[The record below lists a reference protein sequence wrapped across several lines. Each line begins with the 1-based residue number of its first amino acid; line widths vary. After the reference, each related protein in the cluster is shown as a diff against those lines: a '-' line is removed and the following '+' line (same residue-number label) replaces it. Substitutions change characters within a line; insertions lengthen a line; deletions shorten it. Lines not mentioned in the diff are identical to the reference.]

1 MLKVLVITFIFA
13 LSSFAK
19 SDDQIINY
27 ADFIHM
33 NKEQQTNTIKL
44 VHTYLVEYEFQYK
57 LNTLSPKMKVKYHS
71 YLKIMDLFLSSAHAE
86 DIDSTKID
94 PKKKCLIGGW
104 MSTPTTQNGKE
115 ICVHPKRLGYEINKE
130 KIGKEIDS
138 SIYFND
144 VSSQYKMARE
154 FNIIMVNSDSD
165 GNISLEKNI
174 GRDCNSENNY
184 NNNNIICNPDVY
196 GLIPGVNKRSK
207 PSALCINEGNNFDH
221 ASGINVSLLCQKALE
236 KIKSETPDDYNA
248 MMNHVIEKAKANP
261 EGELFNLLDSMYS
274 TCLCGGEG
282 NQKLVGNAINGAYAA
297 KIFPS
302 RTCVGILL
310 HSDNIKNEYLKSCS
324 AEANPN
330 EVQFNKQWLNFF
342 NKTDLEL
349 GKYITELKAQKF
361 SKLNSQVL
369 SRDEI
374 EEIFLED
381 QKTYGPI
388 AKQMMDTAM
397 EKNLCPI
404 VGERISPLK
413 VPVEK
418 ADAPK
423 DSLSISGD
431 GFIILEEGDK
441 KSIALEINTDLVLKD
456 KKIDLNDPILKDVL
470 YTPIL
475 IDKDNKKYIL
485 TKDEEFDLTAKYND
499 LANTIK
505 ISKPEITC
513 SIKSE
518 KTIKA
523 DNEYELT
530 VTIQSPV
537 GDFNTPTKENMT
549 ISIKGAK
556 AVENSVNKFLYQ
568 NKSNSKADS
577 VSSTES
583 NPKTIPEAGPVTEKK
598 AEVTLTDIT
607 LGETNGNQVEA
618 IVELIGI
625 SNFNQPIKC
634 SLEITPE
641 PSAEKAKEKDS
652 DIASCDVKLKAT
664 MNDDGRFNLDPNI
677 KFLNTNGES
686 TDKAPNYLSFWY
698 EHTKAKPAPK
708 VEDDLEGKYVEDKDE
723 SEEKSEEQESTDSPE
738 IKAITD
744 KYAVIYLTD
753 STSKDNKSNIVRRQ
767 NEKKRVFSL
776 IVRPITEKGEKAK
789 FEACSASVE
798 IPALPSVI
806 NPVQLQ
812 GAPGRQRI
820 KSGTVFEGTR

>member
-1 MLKVLVITFIFA
+1 M
-13 LSSFAK
+13 
-19 SDDQIINY
+19 
-27 ADFIHM
+27 
-33 NKEQQTNTIKL
+33 
-44 VHTYLVEYEFQYK
+44 
-57 LNTLSPKMKVKYHS
+57 
-71 YLKIMDLFLSSAHAE
+71 
-86 DIDSTKID
+86 
-94 PKKKCLIGGW
+94 
-104 MSTPTTQNGKE
+104 
-115 ICVHPKRLGYEINKE
+115 
-130 KIGKEIDS
+130 
-138 SIYFND
+138 
-144 VSSQYKMARE
+144 
-154 FNIIMVNSDSD
+154 
-165 GNISLEKNI
+165 
-174 GRDCNSENNY
+174 
-184 NNNNIICNPDVY
+184 
-196 GLIPGVNKRSK
+196 
-207 PSALCINEGNNFDH
+207 
-221 ASGINVSLLCQKALE
+221 
-236 KIKSETPDDYNA
+236 
-248 MMNHVIEKAKANP
+248 
-261 EGELFNLLDSMYS
+261 
-274 TCLCGGEG
+274 
-282 NQKLVGNAINGAYAA
+282 
-297 KIFPS
+297 
-302 RTCVGILL
+302 GILL

-349 GKYITELKAQKF
+349 GRYITELKAQKF
-361 SKLNSQVL
+361 SKLNAQVL

-404 VGERISPLK
+404 VGERISPVK

-431 GFIILEEGDK
+431 SFIILEEGDK

-475 IDKDNKKYIL
+475 IDKENKKFIL
-485 TKDEEFDLTAKYND
+485 TKDEDFDLTAQYND

-518 KTIKA
+518 KTINA

-577 VSSTES
+577 APTA
-583 NPKTIPEAGPVTEKK
+583 EAEPVTEKK

-607 LGETNGNQVEA
+607 LGETKGNQVEA
-618 IVELIGI
+618 IVKLIGI

-664 MNDDGRFNLDPNI
+664 MNDDGKFNLDPTI
-677 KFLNTNGES
+677 EFLNKNGES
-686 TDKAPNYLSFWY
+686 VENAPAHQSIWY
-698 EHTKAKPAPK
+698 EHTKSKPAPK
-708 VEDDLEGKYVEDKDE
+708 EEDDLAGSTVGSEEEKEEEDK
-723 SEEKSEEQESTDSPE
+723 KKVSTDSPE
-738 IKAITD
+738 IKAIAD
-744 KYAVIYLTD
+744 KFAPVYASD
-753 STSKDNKSNIVRRQ
+753 STDTETKNQIVRLQ

-776 IVRPITEKGEKAK
+776 IVRPITKKGEKAK

-812 GAPGRQRI
+812 GTPGRQRL